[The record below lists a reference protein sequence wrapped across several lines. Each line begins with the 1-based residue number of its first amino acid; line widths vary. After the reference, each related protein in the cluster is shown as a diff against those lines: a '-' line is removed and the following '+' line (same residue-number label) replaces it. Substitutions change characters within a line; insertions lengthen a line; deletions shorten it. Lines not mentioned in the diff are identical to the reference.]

1 MARRNAMGMLRDKMR
16 DDLRLK
22 GYSETTRSMYLGCA
36 QRFAGHY
43 ERSPAVMGEQEV
55 RDFLLHIVKEKGV
68 GAAGQA
74 MHVAALKF
82 LYRVTLRRPEEV
94 DKIPFPRVPKRLPDI
109 LTGSEVEH
117 LLGCVTSV
125 KYRAVCSLTYAAG
138 LRISEACSL
147 RPADIDSARGLIHV
161 REGKGRKARD
171 VTLSKR
177 LLQQLREYWQI
188 TRPQGEWL
196 FPSARSPQNHVPGR
210 TVRTALYRAAKAARI
225 RRKVSPHLL
234 RHTFATHL
242 LESGVD
248 LRTIQLL
255 LGHSSVHSTERYARV
270 QAEYLRR
277 IKSPFDLLDKPEGR
291 ILR

>member
-1 MARRNAMGMLRDKMR
+1 MGMLREKMQ

-22 GYSETTRSMYLGCA
+22 GFCETTRRCYLGSA
-36 QRFAGHY
+36 QRFAEHY
-43 ERSPAVMGEQEV
+43 GRSPATMGEQEV
-55 RDFLLHIVKEKGV
+55 RGFLLHLVKEKGL
-68 GAAGQA
+68 GPAGQV

-82 LYRVTLRRPEEV
+82 LYGVTLQRPEEV
-94 DKIPFPRVPKRLPDI
+94 EKIPFPRVPKRLPDI
-109 LTGSEVEH
+109 LTGSEVERV
-117 LLGCVTSV
+117 LGCVTSI

-147 RPADIDSARGLIHV
+147 RPADIDSGRGLIHV
-161 REGKGRKARD
+161 REGKGRKARE
-171 VTLSKR
+171 VTLSER
-177 LLQQLREYWQI
+177 LLQQLREYWRI

-196 FPSARSPQNHVPGR
+196 FPSARSPQKHVPGR
-210 TVRTALYRAAKAARI
+210 TVLKALQRAAKAARLKK
-225 RRKVSPHLL
+225 KVTLHLL

-255 LGHSSVHSTERYARV
+255 LGHSSFRSTERYTRV
-270 QAEYLRR
+270 QAEHLRR
-277 IKSPFDLLDKPEGR
+277 VTSPFDLLDKPEGR

>member
-1 MARRNAMGMLRDKMR
+1 MGMLREKMR

-22 GYSETTRSMYLGCA
+22 GYCETTRRCYLGSA
-36 QRFAGHY
+36 QRFAEHY
-43 ERSPAVMGEQEV
+43 GRSPATMGEQEV
-55 RDFLLHIVKEKGV
+55 REFLLHLVKRKGL
-68 GAAGQA
+68 GPAGQV

-94 DKIPFPRVPKRLPDI
+94 EKIPFPRVPKRLPDI
-109 LTGSEVEH
+109 LTGSEVER
-117 LLGCVTSV
+117 LLGCITSI

-147 RPADIDSARGLIHV
+147 RPADIDSGRGLIHV
-161 REGKGRKARD
+161 REGKGRKARE
-171 VTLSKR
+171 VTLSER
-177 LLQQLREYWQI
+177 LLQQLREYWRI
-188 TRPQGEWL
+188 TKPQGEWL
-196 FPSARSPQNHVPGR
+196 FPSARSPQKHVPGR
-210 TVRTALYRAAKAARI
+210 TVLRALHRAAKAARLK
-225 RRKVSPHLL
+225 RKVTLHLL

-255 LGHSSVHSTERYARV
+255 LGHSSFQSTERYAQV
-270 QAEYLRR
+270 QAEHLRR
-277 IKSPFDLLDKPEGR
+277 VTSPFDLLDKPEGR